1 MTNPIKYIDVES
13 RPVKWLVDGL
23 KTENIIVDNSFQ
35 RRYVWMPK
43 DRISLIETI
52 LLGYPIPEVY
62 LWQNET
68 NPETGDTIF
77 SIVDGQQRLGAVHTF
92 INDDFKL
99 SKSGL
104 EFKDKSYA
112 GKKFSE
118 LTPDQKSIIWKYP
131 FSIRFIEESLSKE
144 KIVELFLRLNR
155 TNVTLNPQEL
165 RNAEF
170 SGLFIKL
177 AEDISKEEFWSK
189 YEIFNAAD
197 YRRMIDIQ
205 FISTL
210 LLFIRSGIEEETTQ
224 SAINRAYD
232 QYNESYPESD
242 NDKEVLLSTL
252 DKLKTVLEGRENLSD
267 IIKRKTHFY
276 TLFVY
281 AYYLK
286 NKSFTSELTAVGEKL
301 NIWYENYLKDT
312 SFSDTQF
319 NTLLEEYKIL
329 SQEGVQKRVNRQRR
343 FEIIK
348 TYVGL

>member
-1 MTNPIKYIDVES
+1 VTNPIKYIKVES
-13 RPVKWLVDGL
+13 RTVKLLVDGL
-23 KTENIIVDNSFQ
+23 RAENIIVDNSFQ
-35 RRYVWMPK
+35 RRYVWMTK

-68 NPETGDTIF
+68 NPETGDTIY

-92 INDDFKL
+92 INDEFKL
-99 SKSGL
+99 AKSGL

-118 LTPDQKSIIWKYP
+118 LTPGQKSIIWKYP
-131 FSIRFIEESLSKE
+131 FSIRFIDESLSKE

-177 AEDISKEEFWSK
+177 AEDISKEKFWSK
-189 YEIFNAAD
+189 HGIFNAAD
-197 YRRMIDIQ
+197 YRRMADIQ

-232 QYNESYPESD
+232 QYNENYPESD
-242 NDKEVLLSTL
+242 NDKKVLLLTL
-252 DKLKTVLEGRENLSD
+252 DILNTILDGREKLRE

-286 NKSFTSELTAVGEKL
+286 TKSCGDGLSGIGEKL
-301 NIWYENYLKDT
+301 NAWYEHYLNDT
-312 SFSDTQF
+312 SFSQKRFDK
-319 NTLLEEYKIL
+319 LLEEYKIL

-348 TYVGL
+348 RYVGL